1 MSATPQPPHRIFLV
15 DDHPMVREWLGHLIT
30 SQPDLVVCGEASSR
44 AEALERL
51 GPAKASLVIV
61 DLTLKQSNGLELIKD
76 LRSVHPGLPV
86 LVLSMHDESLYAERV
101 IRAGASGYIN
111 KQELTTRVVA
121 AIRKILAGQ
130 VYLSEEATS
139 RLLSRARL
147 GAPAGHSPVEKL
159 ADRELSVFE
168 LIGKGRTSRQIAE
181 ELGIG
186 IKTVESYRARIK
198 EKLQLANATELVQ
211 HAIQWIHDLPPR

>member
-1 MSATPQPPHRIFLV
+1 MSATPQTQHRIFLV

-44 AEALERL
+44 PEALERI
-51 GPAKASLVIV
+51 GPAAASLVIV
-61 DLTLKQSNGLELIKD
+61 DITLKQSNGLELIKD
-76 LRSVHPGLPV
+76 LRTLHPDLPV
-86 LVLSMHDESLYAERV
+86 LVLSMHDESIYAERV

-111 KQELTTRVVA
+111 KQELTTHVVA

-139 RLLSRARL
+139 RLLSRTRL

-211 HAIQWIHDLPPR
+211 HAIQWIHDLPSR

>member
-1 MSATPQPPHRIFLV
+1 MSATPQTQHRIFLV

-44 AEALERL
+44 PEALERI
-51 GPAKASLVIV
+51 GPAAASLVIV
-61 DLTLKQSNGLELIKD
+61 DITLKQSNGLELIKD
-76 LRSVHPGLPV
+76 LRTLHPDLPV
-86 LVLSMHDESLYAERV
+86 LVLSMHDESIYAERV

-111 KQELTTRVVA
+111 KQELTTHVVA

-139 RLLSRARL
+139 RLLSRTRL
-147 GAPAGHSPVEKL
+147 GATAGHSPVEKL

-211 HAIQWIHDLPPR
+211 HAIQWIHDLPSR